1 MLVDKNWGIM
11 PPFGRCLSILSFVFI
26 TCFILYPNRLLV
38 VTRARPEVTLK
49 QWIFL
54 EQIFRIKLSDRT
66 WAKLV
71 TLNTIHWYCEG
82 PKPTVAAYHHDSQA
96 RQHKSIAYYF
106 SFLIYSSLPNF
117 FFHPSY
123 AKMEDERRRAYI
135 KQQATVQKKEGT
147 SSSNPSI
154 KRKPLDKTSRLPKKP
169 KVIMGSAGV
178 TSNKAKLPPPP
189 VHGKSKGLM
198 MGQGPVT
205 EKRPVLLYE
214 DPHYALKQLS
224 SIVKNDD
231 YEDLGNHS
239 TEAMGDT
246 GLFSLAQVCVCLS
259 FPSIL

>member
-1 MLVDKNWGIM
+1 MDKNWGIM

-96 RQHKSIAYYF
+96 RQRKSIAYYF

-117 FFHPSY
+117 FFIRL
-123 AKMEDERRRAYI
+123 M
-135 KQQATVQKKEGT
+135 QKW
-147 SSSNPSI
+147 
-154 KRKPLDKTSRLPKKP
+154 KTKGGGL
-169 KVIMGSAGV
+169 
-178 TSNKAKLPPPP
+178 TSNNRQLRR
-189 VHGKSKGLM
+189 
-198 MGQGPVT
+198 
-205 EKRPVLLYE
+205 KRREGVRQTHP
-214 DPHYALKQLS
+214 
-224 SIVKNDD
+224 
-231 YEDLGNHS
+231 
-239 TEAMGDT
+239 
-246 GLFSLAQVCVCLS
+246 
-259 FPSIL
+259 